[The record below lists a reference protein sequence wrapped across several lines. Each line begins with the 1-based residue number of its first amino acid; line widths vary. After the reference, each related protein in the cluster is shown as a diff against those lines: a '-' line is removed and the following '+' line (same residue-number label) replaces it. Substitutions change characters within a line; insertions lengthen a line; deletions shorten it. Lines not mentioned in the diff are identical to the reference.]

1 MFFISTSILQR
12 LFAFTSKKGVNTEDL
27 LQKANVNK
35 ASLDNADNKLPLE
48 NYYSILDSAIEMTR
62 DEYFGLH
69 MGESADA
76 GDLSVLGYIMT
87 SCRTLGEALEK
98 VGKYFGIIGS
108 VLNIYLKVEGDD
120 AKLIYDMRKHFPNDC
135 IKHCV
140 DTGLSNYYNIV
151 RNIASGPVEIKEVW
165 VKAEQPH
172 DMSEYNRIFD
182 CPVLFN
188 KPVAALVFASKAL
201 EIPLRHPNPALL
213 ALLEHHANS
222 FLSKIDEKDYFSRKI
237 SLFLF
242 EQIQGNNQ
250 TIEDVAK
257 DLGMS
262 VRVLQKKLKEEGV
275 TFSEIATNVRQELAK
290 SYLAEKRYTIDD
302 ITYLLGFSE
311 PSVFRRAFKMW
322 TGMTPGQYRSTSEPT
337 FKTQALRH

>member
-12 LFAFTSKKGVNTEDL
+12 LFAYTSRKGINLDDL
-27 LQKANVNK
+27 LIKANVDK
-35 ASLDNADNKLPLE
+35 SLLANTDNKLSLE
-48 NYYSILDSAIEMTR
+48 NYYSIMDAAIEMTG
-62 DEYFGLH
+62 DQYFGLH
-69 MGESADA
+69 MGESADP
-76 GDLSVLGYIMT
+76 GDLSVLGYIMAN
-87 SCRTLGEALEK
+87 CRTVGEALEK

-108 VLNIYLKVEGDD
+108 VLNIYLKVEGDN

-140 DTGLSNYYNIV
+140 DTGLSNFYNMII
-151 RNIASGPVEIKEVW
+151 NIASEPVEIKEVW
-165 VKAEQPH
+165 VKAETPE
-172 DMSEYNRIFD
+172 DMSEYKRIFD

-188 KPVAALVFASKAL
+188 KEVAALVFPSKAL
-201 EIPLRHPNPALL
+201 VIPLRHPNPALL

-222 FLSKIDEKDYFSRKI
+222 FLSKIDESDYFSRKI
-237 SLFLF
+237 SLLLF
-242 EQIQGNNQ
+242 ERIQGNNP

-257 DLGMS
+257 ELGMS
-262 VRVLQKKLKEEGV
+262 VRVLQKKLKEEGK
-275 TFSEIATNVRQELAK
+275 TFSEIATSVRQELAK

-322 TGMTPGQYRSTSEPT
+322 TGMTPGQYRSSSEQT
-337 FKTQALRH
+337 VKIRSAKS

>member
-1 MFFISTSILQR
+1 MFFITTSILQR
-12 LFAFTSKKGVNTEDL
+12 LFAYTSKKGINTDELLKKANIDKSLFANTE
-27 LQKANVNK
+27 NK
-35 ASLDNADNKLPLE
+35 MPLE
-48 NYYSILDSAIEMTR
+48 NYYSIMDSAIEMTG

-69 MGESADA
+69 MGESADP
-76 GDLSVLGYIMT
+76 GDLSVLGYIMA
-87 SCRTLGEALEK
+87 SCRTVGEALEK

-108 VLNIYLKVEGDD
+108 VLNIYLKVEGDY
-120 AKLIYDMRKHFPNDC
+120 AKLIYDMRKHFPNNC

-140 DTGLSNYYNIV
+140 DTGLSNFYSMV
-151 RNIASGPVEIKEVW
+151 RNIASEPVEIKEVW
-165 VKAEQPH
+165 VKAKTPPE
-172 DMSEYNRIFD
+172 MTEYKRVFN

-188 KPVAALVFASKAL
+188 KEVAALVFPARAL
-201 EIPLRHPNPALL
+201 DIPLRHPNPALL

-222 FLSKIDEKDYFSRKI
+222 FLSKIDENDFLSRKI
-237 SLFLF
+237 SLRLF
-242 EQIQGNNQ
+242 ESIQGNNP

-262 VRVLQKKLKEEGV
+262 VRVLQKKLKEEGL

-290 SYLAEKRYTIDD
+290 SYLAEKRYSIDD

-322 TGMTPGQYRSTSEPT
+322 TGMTPGQYRSSSEPT
-337 FKTQALRH
+337 FQAQAARL

>member
-12 LFAFTSKKGVNTEDL
+12 LFSFTSKKGINVDDL
-27 LQKANVNK
+27 LRKANVDK
-35 ASLDNADNKLPLE
+35 SLLSNTENKLPLE
-48 NYYSILDSAIEMTR
+48 DYYCILDSAIEMTG
-62 DEYFGLH
+62 DTFFGLH

-76 GDLSVLGYIMT
+76 GDLSVLGYIMA
-87 SCRTLGEALEK
+87 SCRSVGEALEK

-108 VLNIYLKVEGDD
+108 VLNIYLKEEGDY
-120 AKLIYDMRKHFPNDC
+120 AKLIYDMRKHFPNNC

-140 DTGLSNYYNIV
+140 DTGLSNFYNMII
-151 RNIASGPVEIKEVW
+151 NIASEPVEIKEVW
-165 VKAEQPH
+165 VKAEPPE
-172 DMSEYNRIFD
+172 DMSEYNRVFN

-188 KPVAALVFASKAL
+188 KEIAALVFPSKVL
-201 EIPLRHPNPALL
+201 DIPLRHPNPALL
-213 ALLEHHANS
+213 SLLEHHANS
-222 FLSKIDEKDYFSRKI
+222 FLSKIDENDYFSRKI
-237 SLFLF
+237 SLLLF
-242 EQIQGNNQ
+242 EHIQGNNP
-250 TIEDVAK
+250 TIDDVAK
-257 DLGMS
+257 NLGMS

-322 TGMTPGQYRSTSEPT
+322 TGMTPGQYRSSSEPT
-337 FKTQALRH
+337 FMKN